1 MCEDLNV
8 LKSHWHRFSC
18 EKSYFSHWTL
28 SWTYHSI
35 KQFRSRTKS
44 RRLQCLSEK
53 ASQSTWRIILVTVP
67 TCSQLLS
74 VLLHRLEE
82 AGPPLRFVPVVFR
95 KFPHMPRKP
104 GMCGSYVCCLHHPRS
119 RPGARNLKPFP
130 GRREPRQV
138 KRREKARPGES
149 CWEGPQHWHRLSVDW
164 VLKVTT
170 AIYGGGGEGDFNCE
184 DLNTHLM
191 VAL

>member
-28 SWTYHSI
+28 SWTYNSI

-74 VLLHRLEE
+74 VLLHRLE
-82 AGPPLRFVPVVFR
+82 PLRFVPVAFR

-104 GMCGSYVCCLHHPRS
+104 GMCGSYVCC

-130 GRREPRQV
+130 GRRETWRDLG
-138 KRREKARPGES
+138 RLREERKPDQERAAERDRTGTGS
-149 CWEGPQHWHRLSVDW
+149 QSTG
-164 VLKVTT
+164 
-170 AIYGGGGEGDFNCE
+170 F
-184 DLNTHLM
+184 
-191 VAL
+191 